1 MPAPLDFERP
11 ILDLEAKIDELNQLG
26 SDGDLNISG
35 EVGELR
41 AKVRR
46 LITQTYSRLT
56 PWQRVQVARHPGR
69 PRATRYIDLLVEGF
83 VPFSGDRAYR
93 DDSAVIGGMG
103 RFRGRTVMVLGQ
115 EKGSDLETRM
125 RHNFGMAHPEGY
137 RKAQRLMRLADR
149 FGLPVLSFVDTPG
162 AYPGVEAEERGQAEA
177 IARCIEVGL
186 DLRVPFIASVIG
198 EGGSGG
204 AVALASADRVLMM
217 EHAVYS
223 VISPEGCA
231 SILWRSGENA
241 EEAASALK
249 LTGEDLL
256 GLGVVDRVVPEPLRR
271 GPARP
276 GCGRCGVGRR
286 DRRKFGSPARPRGRC
301 APPPP
306 PRAFPGNGAQRAGMS
321 SAGPF
326 GSRKPAYREAG
337 FRGLRIAAALRGPRR
352 DGPCLRPVHPPE
364 SSSNPPAWH
373 SRNGVS
379 RFPHAP

>member
-46 LITQTYSRLT
+46 LMTQTYSRLT

-69 PRATRYIDLLVEGF
+69 PRATRYIDLLVDGF
-83 VPFSGDRAYR
+83 MPFSGDRAYR

-256 GLGVVDRVVPEPLRR
+256 GLGVVDRVVPEPL
-271 GPARP
+271 G
-276 GCGRCGVGRR
+276 
-286 DRRKFGSPARPRGRC
+286 
-301 APPPP
+301 
-306 PRAFPGNGAQRAGMS
+306 GAQRDPDA
-321 SAGPF
+321 AV
-326 GSRKPAYREAG
+326 
-337 FRGLRIAAALRGPRR
+337 AALGDAIAESLDPLLALEGDVLRRRRRARFLATGRG
-352 DGPCLRPVHPPE
+352 GQ
-364 SSSNPPAWH
+364 A
-373 SRNGVS
+373 
-379 RFPHAP
+379 